1 MIAKLGHICQLHGVK
16 WLFKTLLAPK
26 PHQGHIRQINNF
38 MWHFCLN
45 YIPLNQITW
54 PVVYHIPQC
63 DSAVYLTF
71 CDGRWMWMWDA
82 LQGYHQIKVEE
93 EYQDKLAFAGPNATK
108 WTYNVM
114 LLGPVNGPA
123 TFIAFIHDIDSTWKD
138 LACLHGVVIDKDT
151 NTKIIM
157 EDIVSWAKTYAYA
170 MMYMECPL
178 KICQSQN

>member
-1 MIAKLGHICQLHGVK
+1 
-16 WLFKTLLAPK
+16 
-26 PHQGHIRQINNF
+26 
-38 MWHFCLN
+38 
-45 YIPLNQITW
+45 
-54 PVVYHIPQC
+54 
-63 DSAVYLTF
+63 
-71 CDGRWMWMWDA
+71 MWDA
-82 LQGYHQIKVEE
+82 SHRYQQLGVEE
-93 EYQDKLAFAGPNATK
+93 ESQDKLAFAGPDATK

-114 LLGPVNGPA
+114 LVGSVNGPA

-151 NTKIIM
+151 NTKNIV